1 MSSLATTSPIRP
13 TEPGPRTPPE
23 TTGVRRRRRRPRVA
37 MLMTHVALVVSG
49 IAWMYPFLWTLGS
62 SLKDTDEF
70 FGRGLN
76 PLPQQLLWSN
86 YQQAWEQASFGTYF
100 INTLLITIGT
110 CVGTL
115 VVTAMAGY
123 VLARAPFPGRN
134 VCLFLISATLFLP
147 HGYTII
153 PIFDLME
160 KLGLLNSLFSIIIV
174 QAAGGVVFGT
184 FLFMGYFQ
192 TIDRELEDAAKVDGA
207 SFHQTFWRI
216 MLPLS
221 GPMLAT
227 VGLFTAI
234 SAWNSYFIPLV
245 FTLARPE
252 QRTLSV
258 GMYAFIGENSTQW
271 TLLCAGS
278 IITLVPII
286 ALFVML
292 QRFFV
297 NGLAGAI
304 KG

>member
-1 MSSLATTSPIRP
+1 MSSVATERVPAPSPPATPLPPRP
-13 TEPGPRTPPE
+13 
-23 TTGVRRRRRRPRVA
+23 RRRRRPRAAVV
-37 MLMTHVALVVSG
+37 MTHVALLVSG

-76 PLPQQLLWSN
+76 PLPAHLLWSN

-100 INTLLITIGT
+100 VNTLLITIGT

-115 VVTAMAGY
+115 LVTAMAGY
-123 VLARAPFPGRN
+123 VLARAPFPGRGLF
-134 VCLFLISATLFLP
+134 LFLISATLFLP

-192 TIDRELEDAAKVDGA
+192 TIDAELEDAAKVDGA
-207 SFHQTFWRI
+207 NFHQTFWRI

-234 SAWNSYFIPLV
+234 NAWNSYFIPLV

>member
-1 MSSLATTSPIRP
+1 MSSVATTSVPPLSRP
-13 TEPGPRTPPE
+13 AASAPVPARP
-23 TTGVRRRRRRPRVA
+23 RRRKPRAA
-37 MLMTHVALVVSG
+37 MVMTHVALLVSG
-49 IAWMYPFLWTLGS
+49 LAWMYPFLWTLGS

-76 PLPQQLLWSN
+76 PLPEQLLWSN

-100 INTLLITIGT
+100 LNTLLITIGT

-115 VVTAMAGY
+115 LVTAMAGY
-123 VLARAPFPGRN
+123 VLARAPFPGRGIF
-134 VCLFLISATLFLP
+134 LFLISATLFLP

-192 TIDRELEDAAKVDGA
+192 TIDSELEDAAKVDGA

>member
-1 MSSLATTSPIRP
+1 MSVATTPVPPLSRP
-13 TEPGPRTPPE
+13 GAPAPTRARP
-23 TTGVRRRRRRPRVA
+23 RRRKPRAA
-37 MLMTHVALVVSG
+37 MLMTHVALLVSG
-49 IAWMYPFLWTLGS
+49 LAWMYPFLWTLGS

-76 PLPQQLLWSN
+76 PLPTQLLWGN

-115 VVTAMAGY
+115 LVTSMAGY
-123 VLARAPFPGRN
+123 VLARAPFPGRGL
-134 VCLFLISATLFLP
+134 CLFLISATLFLP

-160 KLGLLNSLFSIIIV
+160 KLGLLNSIFSIIIV
-174 QAAGGVVFGT
+174 QAAGGIVFGT
-184 FLFMGYFQ
+184 FLFMGFFQ
-192 TIDRELEDAAKVDGA
+192 TINTELEDAAKVDGA